1 MIYSPQ
7 RAWREISLWQ
17 SVSDEEWNDWH
28 WQLRN
33 RITTVEQL
41 KFVLPLTKEE
51 EQGIRRALTKFR
63 MAITP
68 YFASLMDPEN
78 SQCPIRLQAVPQLAE
93 TQLSE
98 HDLLDPLQED
108 RDSPVPGLTH
118 RYPDR
123 VLLLVTDQCA
133 MYCRHCTRRR
143 FAGTYDG
150 SRSKEEL
157 IQAIDYIRQT
167 PVIRD
172 VVVSGGDGLLL
183 EQSLLE
189 FVLTELRK
197 IPHVEIIRIG
207 SRTPVTLP
215 QRITD
220 DLLMMLRRFQ
230 PIWLNTH
237 FNHSREITVESK
249 AACER
254 LADVGIP
261 LGNQSVL
268 LRGINDCPTVMR
280 RLVHDLLMIRVR
292 PYYIYQCDLSEGIG
306 HFRTSV
312 LRGVEIVESL
322 RGHTSGLAVPTFVVD
337 APGGGGKIPLAPNY
351 LLSMSPEKIV
361 LRNYHGGVFSYPE
374 PNGFESHDS
383 RQCPDCQAEAAPS
396 CSILDG
402 QIGRLAAR

>member
-1 MIYSPQ
+1 MIFSPKRTWQ
-7 RAWREISLWQ
+7 EISLWQ
-17 SVSDEEWNDWH
+17 SISSEEWNDWH

-41 KFVLPLTKEE
+41 KLVLPLTEKE
-51 EQGIRRALTKFR
+51 EQGIRKALTKFR

-68 YFASLMDPEN
+68 YFASLMEPGN

-93 TQLSE
+93 TQISE

-143 FAGTYDG
+143 YAGTYDG
-150 SRSKEEL
+150 SRSKGEL
-157 IQAIDYIRQT
+157 VQAIHYIRQT
-167 PVIRD
+167 PAIRD

-183 EQSLLE
+183 EQDLLE
-189 FVLTELRK
+189 FVLAELRK

-207 SRTPVTLP
+207 SRVPVTLP

-220 DLLMMLRRFQ
+220 DLLVMLRRFQ

-237 FNHSREITVESK
+237 FNHSHEITVESK

-254 LADVGIP
+254 IADAGIP

-280 RLVHDLLMIRVR
+280 KLVRDLLMIRVR
-292 PYYIYQCDLSEGIG
+292 PYYIYQCDLSEGVS

-312 LRGVEIVESL
+312 LRGVEIIESL

-351 LLSMSPEKIV
+351 VLSMSPEKIV
-361 LRNYHGGVFSYPE
+361 LRNYQGGVFSYPE
-374 PNGFESHDS
+374 PAGSESHDS
-383 RQCPDCQAEAAPS
+383 GRCPICQQDAAPS
-396 CSILDG
+396 RSILDG
-402 QIGRLAAR
+402 QIGRWQTK

>member
-1 MIYSPQ
+1 MIFSPK

-17 SVSDEEWNDWH
+17 SISNEEWNDWH

-41 KFVLPLTKEE
+41 KLVLPLEEKE

-68 YFASLMDPEN
+68 YFASLMDPGN
-78 SQCPIRLQAVPQLAE
+78 PQCPIRLQAVPQLAE

-98 HDLLDPLQED
+98 HDLLDPLHED

-123 VLLLVTDQCA
+123 VLLLATDQCA

-157 IQAIDYIRQT
+157 ICAIDYIRQT
-167 PVIRD
+167 PAIRD

-207 SRTPVTLP
+207 SRAPVTLP

-237 FNHSREITVESK
+237 FNHSHEITVESK

-254 LADVGIP
+254 LADAGIP

-292 PYYIYQCDLSEGIG
+292 PYYIYQCDLSEGIA

-312 LRGVEIVESL
+312 LRGVEIIESL

-351 LLSMSPEKIV
+351 LLSLSPEKIV

-374 PNGFESHDS
+374 PTGFESHDT
-383 RQCPDCQAEAAPS
+383 RRCPICQEEAAPS
-396 CSILDG
+396 LSILDG
-402 QIGRLAAR
+402 QIGRWTAK